1 MSNLDGFQS
10 GLPDSF
16 HPHMDI
22 GAGDV
27 PLPAKVGYRA
37 AADDGVRT
45 IPQAGIHCV
54 SGAFLVLYIVQRNA
68 GVAEFFQFRQQVL
81 KPVPAQ
87 TKANVMRMVGV
98 PALKQSLNQIHAV
111 KPQPGDVFFRI
122 DIADLVIGNAS
133 GYDHIVVIQLIQDL
147 RRTKPVHHIDAD
159 LIIFPF
165 RSLLLDRLQHIWRW
179 YKHNDANHL

>member
-1 MSNLDGFQS
+1 MFRSLQRLDT
-10 GLPDSF
+10 
-16 HPHMDI
+16 
-22 GAGDV
+22 V
-27 PLPAKVGYRA
+27 PP
-37 AADDGVRT
+37 DDGVRT

-68 GVAEFFQFRQQVL
+68 GVAEFFQFRKQVL

-98 PALKQSLNQIHAV
+98 PALKQSFNQIHAV

-122 DIADLVIGNAS
+122 DIADLVISNAS

-147 RRTKPVHHIDAD
+147 RRTEPVHHIDAD

-165 RSLLLDRLQHIWRW
+165 RSLLLDRLQHIW
-179 YKHNDANHL
+179 

>member
-1 MSNLDGFQS
+1 
-10 GLPDSF
+10 
-16 HPHMDI
+16 
-22 GAGDV
+22 
-27 PLPAKVGYRA
+27 
-37 AADDGVRT
+37 
-45 IPQAGIHCV
+45 
-54 SGAFLVLYIVQRNA
+54 
-68 GVAEFFQFRQQVL
+68 
-81 KPVPAQ
+81 
-87 TKANVMRMVGV
+87 MRMVGV